1 MNVDI
6 KNEAIKPSL
15 CRVYELFI
23 IVIGRERNADITAT
37 NGSTISVRI
46 VSKSFKILLFQVHVP
61 MAELLISS
69 YFLSE
74 IQMHS
79 QLWSVLL

>member
-1 MNVDI
+1 MDLQ
-6 KNEAIKPSL
+6 NEAMKPSL
-15 CRVYELFI
+15 CRFYELFI
-23 IVIGRERNADITAT
+23 MVIGTERNADFGAT

-69 YFLSE
+69 YFLLE
-74 IQMHS
+74 IQMYS